1 MIVMNYSCRAE
12 ADIGW
17 IFGWGGG
24 NAAPSGHLGDEY
36 CDCADIAH
44 LGLNNLQLEE
54 KMGRAAGSDALKLLS
69 VSSLSMLPQLLQH
82 LDG

>member
-1 MIVMNYSCRAE
+1 MLVMNYSCRAE

-24 NAAPSGHLGDEY
+24 NAAPLGHLGDVN
-36 CDCADIAH
+36 CDCADIAN
-44 LGLNNLQLEE
+44 LGFNNLQLEE
-54 KMGRAAGSDALKLLS
+54 KMGRAAGSDALQLLS
-69 VSSLSMLPQLLQH
+69 VSSLSMLSPLLHH